1 VWRGDVLAGC
11 AGDDGGDRMRR
22 GERTVMRGL
31 ARMALAAPFIV
42 LGAEAAREPG
52 PRVALAADIGVPYPE
67 EAVRFNGAAMVA
79 GGAGLALGVMPR
91 AAAAGLAV
99 SMVPTTLAG
108 HRFWEDD
115 DPAARKGNRI
125 QFLKNV
131 GLIGGLLL
139 ASLAMDGD

>member
-1 VWRGDVLAGC
+1 
-11 AGDDGGDRMRR
+11 MI
-22 GERTVMRGL
+22 RGL
-31 ARMALAAPFIV
+31 ARLALAAPFIV
-42 LGAEAAREPG
+42 LGSEAARDPG
-52 PRVALAADIGVPYPE
+52 PRIALAADIGIPYPE
-67 EAVRFNGAAMVA
+67 QAVRCNGAAMVA
-79 GGAGLALGVMPR
+79 GGLGLALGVLPR
-91 AAAAGLAV
+91 AAAVGLAA

-139 ASLAMDGD
+139 ASRVVEGD

>member
-1 VWRGDVLAGC
+1 
-11 AGDDGGDRMRR
+11 M
-22 GERTVMRGL
+22 MRGI
-31 ARMALAAPFIV
+31 ARMALATPFIV

-52 PRVALAADIGVPYPE
+52 PRVALAADIGIPYAE

-79 GGAGLALGVMPR
+79 GGLGLALGILPR
-91 AAAAGLAV
+91 TAAAGLAV

-115 DPAARKGNRI
+115 DPAARKDNRI
-125 QFLKNV
+125 QFLKNL

-139 ASLAMDGD
+139 ASRAVEGD